1 MSSSGSPLIELNVPH
16 VFVNEIENPQL
27 GEEDS
32 HHFGKVLRLRHGDR
46 ITVSDGEGN
55 WRECLYGSTLEV
67 VGEIFFQPKPEIEIT
82 IGFALVKKGKP
93 ELIVQKLTELGVNRV
108 VPTLTQRSVVQW
120 SDKKIVENQI
130 RLSRIAREAAMQSRQ
145 VYIPEVMETQSFSD
159 LCGKENVTLAHPGGK
174 KLTLKHSFLV
184 VGPEGGWTEEETDG
198 RECCS
203 LGKSILRSETAAIS
217 AGVLLTSLRDGR
229 VSESSD

>member
-32 HHFGKVLRLRHGDR
+32 HHFGKVLRLGHGDR

-67 VGEIFFQPKPEIEIT
+67 VGEIFFEPKPEIEIT

-93 ELIVQKLTELGVNRV
+93 ELIVQKLTELGVNKI

-145 VYIPEVMETQSFSD
+145 VYICLLYTSD
-159 LCGKENVTLAHPGGK
+159 
-174 KLTLKHSFLV
+174 
-184 VGPEGGWTEEETDG
+184 
-198 RECCS
+198 
-203 LGKSILRSETAAIS
+203 AA
-217 AGVLLTSLRDGR
+217 D
-229 VSESSD
+229 E

>member
-1 MSSSGSPLIELNVPH
+1 MSPSGSPLIELNVPH

-93 ELIVQKLTELGVNRV
+93 ELIVQKLTELGVNRI

-159 LCGKENVTLAHPGGK
+159 LAGKENVTLAHPGGK

-184 VGPEGGWTEEETDG
+184 VGPEGGWTEEEPAG

>member
-93 ELIVQKLTELGVNRV
+93 ELIVQKLTELGVNKI

-130 RLSRIAREAAMQSRQ
+130 RLSRIAR
-145 VYIPEVMETQSFSD
+145 FF
-159 LCGKENVTLAHPGGK
+159 H
-174 KLTLKHSFLV
+174 
-184 VGPEGGWTEEETDG
+184 
-198 RECCS
+198 
-203 LGKSILRSETAAIS
+203 
-217 AGVLLTSLRDGR
+217 
-229 VSESSD
+229 

>member
-67 VGEIFFQPKPEIEIT
+67 VGEIFFEPKPEIEIT

-93 ELIVQKLTELGVNRV
+93 ELIVQKLTELGVNKI

-145 VYIPEVMETQSFSD
+145 VYIPEAVSYT
-159 LCGKENVTLAHPGGK
+159 H
-174 KLTLKHSFLV
+174 LTL
-184 VGPEGGWTEEETDG
+184 PTN
-198 RECCS
+198 RE
-203 LGKSILRSETAAIS
+203 
-217 AGVLLTSLRDGR
+217 V
-229 VSESSD
+229 

>member
-93 ELIVQKLTELGVNRV
+93 ELIVQKLTELGVNRI

-159 LCGKENVTLAHPGGK
+159 LRGKENVTLAHPGGK

-184 VGPEGGWTEEETDG
+184 VGPEGGWDPTEVVDFPTV
-198 RECCS
+198 S
-203 LGKSILRSETAAIS
+203 LGASVLRAETAAVAAAS
-217 AGVLLTSLRDGR
+217 ALSLLRQDLLDNHSP
-229 VSESSD
+229 

>member
-67 VGEIFFQPKPEIEIT
+67 VGEIFFSTK
-82 IGFALVKKGKP
+82 
-93 ELIVQKLTELGVNRV
+93 
-108 VPTLTQRSVVQW
+108 
-120 SDKKIVENQI
+120 
-130 RLSRIAREAAMQSRQ
+130 AR
-145 VYIPEVMETQSFSD
+145 D
-159 LCGKENVTLAHPGGK
+159 
-174 KLTLKHSFLV
+174 
-184 VGPEGGWTEEETDG
+184 
-198 RECCS
+198 
-203 LGKSILRSETAAIS
+203 
-217 AGVLLTSLRDGR
+217 
-229 VSESSD
+229 